1 MRHTRP
7 QTYDFIWPF
16 VVFSLFATL
25 GGQSVENE
33 NMDSALYAGLTGNPN
48 FLSFILAGSSAWLM
62 WRAYLLRPNSSR
74 LFFFFIG
81 LLTLDLYFL
90 YRSHSR
96 ASQLMFV
103 AIALGLFIG
112 WGKVR
117 KFLLYAMISATL
129 LAAAYNIFPTVRDN
143 AVQYA
148 FKTNLDY
155 LAEVDVE
162 NAILFSREV
171 IWQESYELAM
181 RGGLVGGGY
190 GVTIGE
196 AFQGDI
202 GTTIS
207 SGQYGREQ
215 GNTQLAILEQTGVI
229 GFALYLILIASI
241 GGALVS
247 GLRCARV
254 EADRVAIGLMGGML
268 FGMLVMSVFEA
279 WWVAPGSVESATFWM
294 LLGALLGTIRRARLD
309 ALQHRAAAEQS
320 EGLSP

>member
-1 MRHTRP
+1 
-7 QTYDFIWPF
+7 
-16 VVFSLFATL
+16 
-25 GGQSVENE
+25 
-33 NMDSALYAGLTGNPN
+33 
-48 FLSFILAGSSAWLM
+48 
-62 WRAYLLRPNSSR
+62 
-74 LFFFFIG
+74 
-81 LLTLDLYFL
+81 
-90 YRSHSR
+90 
-96 ASQLMFV
+96 
-103 AIALGLFIG
+103 
-112 WGKVR
+112 
-117 KFLLYAMISATL
+117 MISATL